1 MCARSRVLEL
11 TAAALSLTFVPR
23 ALADTGAFDASR
35 LAPSVA
41 IAIDRDEQ
49 RPEGEWGLVTD
60 EMAILGLGQIVLA
73 HPETR
78 ERWVPV
84 MEKAARHMMRPS
96 QRAFATRAWGSD
108 GLDHLGDARGEAWL
122 GWPDL
127 ALSMLRLVHPETP
140 LAGLNDRI
148 TDTLERRLSRAPHGL
163 IETYPG
169 QSFPTDVAACVA
181 AIALRARAT
190 SGDRSALVSAWTH
203 TFRATWIDPTSGY
216 LWQQGDARTGAHR
229 DAPRGSGTAVTAYF
243 LSFADPD
250 LSRDLTLALERH
262 QASILGFSAI
272 REYAEGY
279 DGTGDIDSGPV
290 VLGTSVTATGFAIG
304 AALANGRSDL
314 ATRLLRTARSF
325 GVSAPA
331 GAGFEFAAGGPLG
344 NAILLA
350 QLTAVT
356 AHE

>member
-1 MCARSRVLEL
+1 VCVRRRALEL
-11 TAAALSLTFVPR
+11 AVATLSLAFVPR
-23 ALADTGAFDASR
+23 ALADAGAFDPSR
-35 LAPSVA
+35 LAPPVA
-41 IAIDRDEQ
+41 LAIDRDAQ

-60 EMAILGLGQIVLA
+60 QMAILGLGQIVLA

-108 GLDHLGDARGEAWL
+108 GLDHLDDARGEAWL
-122 GWPDL
+122 GWPDV

-148 TDTLERRLSRAPHGL
+148 TDALERRISTAPHGL

-190 SGDRSALVSAWTH
+190 HVDRSALVSAWTH
-203 TFRATWIDPTSGY
+203 TLRAVWIDPASGY
-216 LWQQGDARTGAHR
+216 LWQQGDARTGGHR

-243 LSFADPD
+243 LSFVDPD
-250 LSRDLTLALERH
+250 VSRDLTFALERH
-262 QASILGFSAI
+262 EVTVLGFSAI

-279 DGTGDIDSGPV
+279 DGVGDIDSGPV
-290 VLGTSVTATGFAIG
+290 ILGTSVTATGFTVG
-304 AALANGRSDL
+304 AALANGRNEL
-314 ATRLLRTARSF
+314 ATRLLRTTRSF
-325 GVSAPA
+325 GVASST
-331 GAGFEFAAGGPLG
+331 GTGVEFAAGGALG

-350 QLTAVT
+350 QLSAVPS
-356 AHE
+356 HE